1 MLLSCDLKSEN
12 SQVSLRVAEL
22 LTKSTFVR
30 MDNNPDGEAA
40 HVLKE
45 LQINAGV
52 SARYGLAEPERNM
65 KDEKE
70 DRSASEA
77 QKN

>member
-1 MLLSCDLKSEN
+1 MKEAALLLSCDLKSEN

-45 LQINAGV
+45 LQINAG
-52 SARYGLAEPERNM
+52 GLGSVRPCRTRKKHER
-65 KDEKE
+65 
-70 DRSASEA
+70 
-77 QKN
+77 